1 MPYPSK
7 IVGDVARPA
16 GLHPVLLERHG
27 AFAGSRLVHG
37 DHDVVLGAAV
47 RVQPGVELAPVTG
60 TPSRRPAGSSNFT
73 KRFSLVTLAR
83 FVRTCAD
90 EFGSRCPSYL
100 RR

>member
-1 MPYPSK
+1 MPLSVK
-7 IVGDVARPA
+7 DRWANVARPA

-37 DHDVVLGAAV
+37 DHDVVLGAAA

-60 TPSRRPAGSSNFT
+60 TAQSTSSGLIELHYAVQP
-73 KRFSLVTLAR
+73 RDAR
-83 FVRTCAD
+83 SV
-90 EFGSRCPSYL
+90 CPDL